1 MERLLAHPVA
11 RQQQRT
17 LPDVPD
23 GEGEH
28 AVEMVHA
35 VFAPRLVCVH
45 EDLGIGPRAKTMSQ
59 TLQVSAERQEV
70 VDLAVQGAPARAGL
84 VGARL
89 ITGFKV
95 ANAEASNAQREEIGR
110 ASCRER
116 GATGVRRGG

>member
-1 MERLLAHPVA
+1 MEGLLAHPVA

-59 TLQVSAERQEV
+59 ALETSAERQEV
-70 VDLAVQGAPARAGL
+70 VDLAVQGAPERAGL
-84 VGARL
+84 VGDRL
-89 ITGFKV
+89 IYCFKV
-95 ANAEASNAQREEIGR
+95 DNAEASDDHLED
-110 ASCRER
+110 
-116 GATGVRRGG
+116 GVHDET

>member
-45 EDLGIGPRAKTMSQ
+45 EDLGIGPRAKTMPQ
-59 TLQVSAERQEV
+59 ALETSAERQGS
-70 VDLAVQGAPARAGL
+70 VDFPRQGGP
-84 VGARL
+84 
-89 ITGFKV
+89 
-95 ANAEASNAQREEIGR
+95 QRGDLQIPSGNGR
-110 ASCRER
+110 APGRNPVPVQSSMPAFACKKKNLTRPTLST
-116 GATGVRRGG
+116 AP